1 MTVLY
6 IDADACPVKDEAY
19 KVAARYRLKTFVVSN
34 AFMRVPVSP
43 LIEQVVVD
51 AGPDVADD
59 WIAEHVVPGDIAVTN
74 DIPLAE
80 RVLKAGGHA
89 IKPNGERFTAGD
101 LMNPE
106 ILTVDAD
113 MTVRELAAFLVENEI
128 SGAPVQDDEGRI
140 VGVVSLVDVAA
151 VHSEGEEDAQR
162 TGLPFARGHAGE
174 PDGDGGRDSLTVADI
189 MTPMVYSVTEDA
201 AVSEIASAT

>member
-1 MTVLY
+1 
-6 IDADACPVKDEAY
+6 
-19 KVAARYRLKTFVVSN
+19 
-34 AFMRVPVSP
+34 MRP
-43 LIEQVVVD
+43 I
-51 AGPDVADD
+51 
-59 WIAEHVVPGDIAVTN
+59 
-74 DIPLAE
+74 
-80 RVLKAGGHA
+80 
-89 IKPNGERFTAGD
+89 TAGD

-151 VHSEGEEDAQR
+151 AHSESEDGDAESS
-162 TGLPFARGHAGE
+162 PFGARSE
-174 PDGDGGRDSLTVADI
+174 PNGDGGRDNLMVADV

-201 AVSEIASAT
+201 TVSEVASAMLKGHLHRVLVTREDRAVGIISTSDLLGLLVTND

>member
-1 MTVLY
+1 
-6 IDADACPVKDEAY
+6 
-19 KVAARYRLKTFVVSN
+19 
-34 AFMRVPVSP
+34 MRP
-43 LIEQVVVD
+43 I
-51 AGPDVADD
+51 
-59 WIAEHVVPGDIAVTN
+59 
-74 DIPLAE
+74 
-80 RVLKAGGHA
+80 
-89 IKPNGERFTAGD
+89 TAGD

-151 VHSEGEEDAQR
+151 VHSESEEGDAESSPFGAGGE
-162 TGLPFARGHAGE
+162 GE
-174 PDGDGGRDSLTVADI
+174 SNGDGGRDNLMVADV

-201 AVSEIASAT
+201 TVSEVASAMLKGHLHRVLVTREDRAVGIISTSDLLGLLVTND

>member
-1 MTVLY
+1 
-6 IDADACPVKDEAY
+6 
-19 KVAARYRLKTFVVSN
+19 
-34 AFMRVPVSP
+34 MRP
-43 LIEQVVVD
+43 I
-51 AGPDVADD
+51 
-59 WIAEHVVPGDIAVTN
+59 
-74 DIPLAE
+74 
-80 RVLKAGGHA
+80 
-89 IKPNGERFTAGD
+89 TAGD

-151 VHSEGEEDAQR
+151 VHSEGDDDAQR
-162 TGLPFARGHAGE
+162 TGLPFARGHASE

-201 AVSEIASAT
+201 QVSEVASAMLKGHLHRVLVTREDRAVGIISTSDLLGLLVTND

>member
-1 MTVLY
+1 
-6 IDADACPVKDEAY
+6 
-19 KVAARYRLKTFVVSN
+19 
-34 AFMRVPVSP
+34 MRP
-43 LIEQVVVD
+43 I
-51 AGPDVADD
+51 
-59 WIAEHVVPGDIAVTN
+59 
-74 DIPLAE
+74 
-80 RVLKAGGHA
+80 
-89 IKPNGERFTAGD
+89 TAGD

-151 VHSEGEEDAQR
+151 VHSESEEGDAESS
-162 TGLPFARGHAGE
+162 PFEAQGSRE
-174 PDGDGGRDSLTVADI
+174 PDDGGRDGLMVADV

-201 AVSEIASAT
+201 TVSEVASAMLKGHLHRVLVTREDRAVGIISTSDLLGLLVTND

>member
-1 MTVLY
+1 
-6 IDADACPVKDEAY
+6 
-19 KVAARYRLKTFVVSN
+19 
-34 AFMRVPVSP
+34 MRP
-43 LIEQVVVD
+43 I
-51 AGPDVADD
+51 
-59 WIAEHVVPGDIAVTN
+59 
-74 DIPLAE
+74 
-80 RVLKAGGHA
+80 
-89 IKPNGERFTAGD
+89 TAGD

-151 VHSEGEEDAQR
+151 VHSEGDEDAQR
-162 TGLPFARGHAGE
+162 TGLPFARGQVSE

-201 AVSEIASAT
+201 AVSEVASAMLKGHLHRVLVTREDRAVGIISTSDLLGLLVTND

>member
-1 MTVLY
+1 
-6 IDADACPVKDEAY
+6 
-19 KVAARYRLKTFVVSN
+19 
-34 AFMRVPVSP
+34 MRP
-43 LIEQVVVD
+43 I
-51 AGPDVADD
+51 
-59 WIAEHVVPGDIAVTN
+59 
-74 DIPLAE
+74 
-80 RVLKAGGHA
+80 
-89 IKPNGERFTAGD
+89 TAGD

-151 VHSEGEEDAQR
+151 VHSEGDEDAQR
-162 TGLPFARGHAGE
+162 TGLPFVRGHAGE

-201 AVSEIASAT
+201 AVSEVAAAMLKGHLHRVLVTREDRAIGIISTSDLLGLLVTND

>member
-1 MTVLY
+1 
-6 IDADACPVKDEAY
+6 
-19 KVAARYRLKTFVVSN
+19 
-34 AFMRVPVSP
+34 MRP
-43 LIEQVVVD
+43 I
-51 AGPDVADD
+51 
-59 WIAEHVVPGDIAVTN
+59 
-74 DIPLAE
+74 
-80 RVLKAGGHA
+80 
-89 IKPNGERFTAGD
+89 TAGD

-128 SGAPVQDDEGRI
+128 SGAPVQDDESRI

-162 TGLPFARGHAGE
+162 TGLPFARSHGGE

-201 AVSEIASAT
+201 AVSEVASAMLKGHLHRVLVTREDRAVGIISTSDLLGLLVTND